1 METFL
6 EIVKITIPALVVFF
20 SVYFI
25 MKKYLDQQYQLQLL
39 DFKRDR
45 KNTTTPLKLQAYERL
60 SLFCERISIPNL
72 VLRIKTKGASS
83 AALRVSLLM
92 AVQQEF
98 EHNISQQIYISDQLW
113 EIVKLARNES
123 IELIN
128 SVAEKVDPKGDSDEL
143 AQALIAVCNSM
154 NKSATQTALMAIR
167 QEAALMI

>member
-1 METFL
+1 
-6 EIVKITIPALVVFF
+6 
-20 SVYFI
+20 
-25 MKKYLDQQYQLQLL
+25 
-39 DFKRDR
+39 
-45 KNTTTPLKLQAYERL
+45 
-60 SLFCERISIPNL
+60 
-72 VLRIKTKGASS
+72 
-83 AALRVSLLM
+83 M